1 MDIYYDLTPLL
12 IGALVVLLIPTLI
25 ILRRIAIIMLYR
37 KKCGAGK
44 KAAVLAAYKKFGR
57 LVKIMKLPAQGGLD
71 YSDYEKT
78 LSDRTSLLSDGTA
91 KVVINAALKASFGG
105 GQLTDNES
113 REAVFAVNTLAKRYY
128 GTQNKFGKFL
138 LKYFYC
144 IL

>member
-1 MDIYYDLTPLL
+1 MI
-12 IGALVVLLIPTLI
+12 ILLIPVII
-25 ILRRIAIIMLYR
+25 ILRRAAIVTLYR
-37 KKCGAGK
+37 KKCGSGR
-44 KAAVLAAYKKFGR
+44 KAAVFAAYKKFGR
-57 LVKIMKLPAQGGLD
+57 LVKLMKLPAQGGLD
-71 YSDYEKT
+71 YSEYEKA

-91 KVVINAALKASFGG
+91 KVVIDAALKASFGG

-128 GTQNKFGKFL
+128 GTQNRFGKFL